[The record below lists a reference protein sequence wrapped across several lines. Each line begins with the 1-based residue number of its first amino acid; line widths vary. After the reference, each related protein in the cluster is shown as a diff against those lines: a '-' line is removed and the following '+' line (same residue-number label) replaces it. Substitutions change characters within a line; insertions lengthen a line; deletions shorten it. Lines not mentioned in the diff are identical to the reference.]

1 MEKVFVVQKLAKK
14 LWGTEAAVDAAL
26 VEASELMRDI
36 IQSRAELGV
45 NSTFAGEINVK
56 LMAAMEALTEAR
68 TAMAGVHEEM
78 TEAQLRLG
86 VRKIKMDWSKPPKF
100 ASAPVDTQTTMR
112 EVG

>member
-26 VEASELMRDI
+26 VEAAELMRDI
-36 IQSRAELGV
+36 TESRRELGV
-45 NSTFAGEINVK
+45 ASTFAGEINVK
-56 LMAAMEALTEAR
+56 LVAAMQALTEAR
-68 TAMAGVHEEM
+68 TAMAAVHEEM
-78 TEAQLRLG
+78 TDAQLRLG

-100 ASAPVDTQTTMR
+100 ASAPVDTQVTMR